1 MQILSEQKQF
11 WLNWGWND
19 HAIHYTLKDFR
30 KVTSFEEEFLYKL
43 LWQDEQGKELEA
55 TFEIVPSVAHPVF
68 GIRFISVIR
77 TDSNESVALQEWLF
91 RSMLERA
98 LHEIAERE
106 KESIVG
112 LTSY

>member
-43 LWQDEQGKELEA
+43 LWQDEQGKELDLEESGMA
-55 TFEIVPSVAHPVF
+55 QGAQ
-68 GIRFISVIR
+68 GRAR
-77 TDSNESVALQEWLF
+77 TSCASSNGGS
-91 RSMLERA
+91 
-98 LHEIAERE
+98 
-106 KESIVG
+106 
-112 LTSY
+112 LTK